1 MNFKDSS
8 KALQNAMFMHN
19 LQWQLVARGLTPHYI
34 PGHVCLLMYFIN
46 KAPTCHVYLWHFFG
60 WENRSV
66 ICIIF
71 RLCVV
76 SYLVSTTGNL
86 LPGIQCR
93 VLQCVFILTRV
104 TSKGIKTSSIIRFLH
119 TVLGHWIY
127 LWFYPATNCA
137 PVTWTMSLNWLYI
150 WHMEQRY

>member
-1 MNFKDSS
+1 MILFISRIHPKFYKMPCSCTIYNDNKLPGDS
-8 KALQNAMFMHN
+8 
-19 LQWQLVARGLTPHYI
+19 RLTPHSI

-71 RLCVV
+71 RLCAV

-86 LPGIQCR
+86 LTGILCPAQCTVCIYIDPSHKQGNKNLEHIKVSPYSAR
-93 VLQCVFILTRV
+93 TLVIFMILPC
-104 TSKGIKTSSIIRFLH
+104 
-119 TVLGHWIY
+119 Y
-127 LWFYPATNCA
+127 
-137 PVTWTMSLNWLYI
+137 
-150 WHMEQRY
+150 